1 MVLLGG
7 GTGTGPGGNGPD
19 GKGPEGGGPEGN
31 DPDGGW
37 PAGNGTEVECDVP
50 AAAAAAGGDGT
61 TTCTD
66 VGAVRMLCC
75 ELVRWD
81 SGDSVSSSPSVM
93 GFRPSFNVLTSRRPT
108 LP

>member
-7 GTGTGPGGNGPD
+7 GTGTGPDGNGPD

-31 DPDGGW
+31 DPDGGC

-50 AAAAAAGGDGT
+50 AAAAGGDGT

-66 VGAVRMLCC
+66 VGAARMLCC

-93 GFRPSFNVLTSRRPT
+93 GLRPSFNVLTSRRPT